1 MLTKISKTD
10 IPLPKIS
17 KKVNEKNCDTQNA
30 FSYGSI
36 VNFTVEVPRRLG
48 ASAVVLRFFE
58 DGGKYTDHPLE
69 FSDTAL
75 GTDTYSIDIDTK
87 LLCGK
92 EKDGLFYYE
101 LLFLRG
107 YDTLFSNTYN
117 YVDFTL
123 ETESAGKFIFLIYQR
138 EFDTPKWFQ
147 GKIMY
152 HIFVDRFCKGDR
164 KLPCRED
171 AVINEDWENGVPQ
184 FAKKN
189 GDSLSNNMFFG
200 GNLWGIIDKLDY
212 LKSLGVGV
220 IYLSPIFEAYSNH
233 KYDTGNYF
241 KIDEM
246 FGGEEAFVQLIDKA
260 EQKGIKIILDGV
272 FNHTGDD
279 SLYFDRYGKYG
290 NIGAYS
296 DPNSFFRN
304 WFKFRTYPEEYETW
318 WGIRILPKLNHM
330 CEECRNYFVGVGG
343 VAEKYINMGIGGWRL
358 DVADELPDSFLD
370 EFRLSVKKA
379 SGGDGIVIGEV
390 WENAAEKI
398 AYGARR
404 RYFRGDQLD
413 SVMNY
418 PLRNGILSF
427 LLYGDAEFLAD
438 TLKSVYASY
447 PKCVCDC
454 LMNLLG
460 THDTERILTV
470 LGENCPDGSDEE
482 NEILATKRMDKEHLS
497 VAVRLLKLAATI
509 QYTVYGV
516 PSVFY
521 GDEAGLQGY
530 HDPFCRMPF
539 PWGRENTE
547 ILEHYRTLGKIRNE
561 NDIFADGDFKVEYSL
576 DKMIVY
582 SRQKCENKVV
592 VIVNANDIPQKFDL
606 NGKYIDLFSGEEYFG
621 KIDEYSSLILKQE
634 EK

>member
-17 KKVNEKNCDTQNA
+17 KKVNGKNCDTKNT

-58 DGGKYTDHPLE
+58 DGGKYTDYPLE

-75 GTDTYSIDIDTK
+75 GTDTYIIDIDTK

-101 LLFLRG
+101 ILFLRG

-123 ETESAGKFIFLIYQR
+123 ETESAGKFIFLIYQQ

-152 HIFVDRFCKGDR
+152 HIFVDRFCKGD
-164 KLPCRED
+164 KKIPCRED

-260 EQKGIKIILDGV
+260 EQKGMKIILDGV

-296 DPNSFFRN
+296 DPNSMFRN
-304 WFKFRTYPEEYETW
+304 WFKFKRYPDEYETW

-398 AYGARR
+398 AYGSRR

-470 LGENCPDGSDEE
+470 LGEKCLDGSDEE
-482 NEILATKRMDKEHLS
+482 NEVLATKRMDKEHL
-497 VAVRLLKLAATI
+497 AVGIRLLKLAATI

-521 GDEAGLQGY
+521 GDEVGLQGY

-547 ILEHYRTLGKIRNE
+547 ILEYYRTLGKIRNE
-561 NDIFADGDFKVEYSL
+561 NDIFVDGDFCVEYSSN
-576 DKMIVY
+576 KMLVY
-582 SRQKCENKVV
+582 SRQKGEKKVV
-592 VIVNANDIPQKFDL
+592 VIVNANDIPQNFDL
-606 NGKYIDLFSGEEYFG
+606 NGKYVDLFSGEKYFG
-621 KIDEYSSLILKQE
+621 KVDAYSSLILKQE
-634 EK
+634 DT